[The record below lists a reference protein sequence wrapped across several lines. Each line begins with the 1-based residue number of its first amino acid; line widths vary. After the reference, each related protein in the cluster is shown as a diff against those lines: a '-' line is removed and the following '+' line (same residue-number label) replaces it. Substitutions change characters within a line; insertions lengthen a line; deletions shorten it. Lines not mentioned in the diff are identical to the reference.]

1 MNDLLK
7 HLLDQL
13 KRADGGSKVVA
24 ALVGLALAAAIGVA
38 AVVANEPDYQS
49 TFTGLSARESA
60 AVSKALSDAGI
71 PFRVSQP
78 PGPFTVF
85 VDEGDHS
92 AALAAAYG
100 SGALDKPLKGILTDS
115 GVTSVFM
122 GNAERMQLVQ
132 KREWEEVEGMLE
144 ELDYVVSATVRAAPA
159 DATPFSPG
167 DRSRATAAV
176 TLTMLDG
183 QWLSRDQAMT
193 VARLVS
199 NALGVPEENLTIAD
213 HSGRSPYDPR
223 EEEQEAQAK
232 NLLTIKLDYDRRM
245 ADSTNLILADI
256 LGPNKARVTINSEWE
271 LEQSTTRTETSGKGG
286 ILSETKN
293 TTETPW
299 PQSPVP
305 GGVVGLDSAPVDPGT
320 VDPNA
325 TAAVAPS
332 EPPVSKTSEERKE
345 YKPTVTTVQ
354 SVRSHEVLKHQS
366 IALYLDD
373 SIDQARRGELE
384 EAIKA
389 SVGYLDGRDAFS
401 RANLAFYVPEVPAEP
416 PAAEESSP
424 APSPLLELV
433 LRRGVEIVAALVFV
447 VLLLKSLR
455 SSGKVKARTAA
466 ASAGTDEER
475 IDPELLARRQVEE
488 LLRADPEKVGQI
500 LASWARDERATAG
513 TRP

>member
-7 HLLDQL
+7 HLLAQL
-13 KRADGGSKVVA
+13 KRADGGSKLVA
-24 ALVGLALAAAIGVA
+24 VLVALALAAAIGVA

-60 AVSKALSDAGI
+60 TVSKALSDAGI
-71 PFRVSQP
+71 AFRVSQP
-78 PGPFTVF
+78 PGPFTVY

-100 SGALDKPLKGILTDS
+100 SGALDKPLKGILTDA

-144 ELDYVVSATVRAAPA
+144 ELDYVVSATVRSAPTDGTPFAAP
-159 DATPFSPG
+159 

-183 QWLSRDQAMT
+183 QQLSRDQAMT

-199 NALGVPEENLTIAD
+199 NALGLPEENLTIAD
-213 HSGRSPYDPR
+213 HSGHSPYDPR
-223 EEEQEAQAK
+223 EEEQEATSK
-232 NLLTIKLDYDRRM
+232 NLIAIKLDYDRRM
-245 ADSTNLILADI
+245 TESVNATLGEI
-256 LGPNKARVTINSEWE
+256 LGPNKARVTVNSEWE
-271 LEQSTTRTETSGKGG
+271 LEQSTTRTETTGKGG

-293 TTETPW
+293 TTETPLA
-299 PQSPVP
+299 PSSAPT
-305 GGVVGLDSAPVDPGT
+305 GVAGLDGALADPSAAEAD
-320 VDPNA
+320 
-325 TAAVAPS
+325 AAPPVAPA
-332 EPPVSKTSEERKE
+332 EPLVSKTSEERKE
-345 YKPTVTTVQ
+345 YKPTVTTMQ

-373 SIDQARRGELE
+373 SVDQARRDELE
-384 EAIKA
+384 AAIKA
-389 SVGYLDGRDAFS
+389 SVGYIEGRDAFS
-401 RANLAFYVPEVPAEP
+401 RAGLAFYVPPAPTE
-416 PAAEESSP
+416 PAAEETTSP
-424 APSPLLELV
+424 GPSPLVEML

-455 SSGKVKARTAA
+455 SSGKTATRVAA
-466 ASAGTDEER
+466 AREAAPEER
-475 IDPELLARRQVEE
+475 VDPELLARVQVEE
-488 LLRADPEKVGQI
+488 LLRADPQKVGQI
-500 LASWARDERATAG
+500 LASWAREEKAPAG
-513 TRP
+513 TRS